1 MTTELKKQG
10 FTLIE
15 LLVGLCLATIVL
27 AAIYSM
33 ISTGLRSSSSIEIRV
48 TGTQDVRAAL
58 ELMAMEIRMASY
70 NPNFANDIWKNE
82 DGSLSANQDN
92 WGIQIATDFKI
103 LVEMDIGASSNIG
116 DDPNE
121 MIVYQLDTANKYIT
135 RTTNGGVA
143 NPFLG
148 ANPANPDQ
156 ERTVRVINADLNIP
170 VFRYYDGKG
179 NNLPT
184 SQFPADIEKIRRIEI
199 ILAVETDDVDINS
212 KDRKRIIY
220 STSVIPRNH
229 AASS

>member
-1 MTTELKKQG
+1 MKKQG

-15 LLVGLCLATIVL
+15 LLVGLSLAMIVL
-27 AAIYSM
+27 GAIYVM
-33 ISTGLRSSSSIEIRV
+33 IGSGLRSSSSLEIRV

-70 NPNFANDIWKNE
+70 NPNFVNDIWKNE
-82 DGSLSANQDN
+82 DGSLSAIQEN
-92 WGIQIATDFKI
+92 WGIQEATDNKI
-103 LVEMDIGASSNIG
+103 LVEMDINASSNIG
-116 DDPNE
+116 DDSNE
-121 MIVYQLDTANKYIT
+121 MIVYELDTANRYIK
-135 RTTNGGVA
+135 RKTNNGA
-143 NPFLG
+143 TFPFLG

-156 ERTVRVINADLNIP
+156 ERTVRVINSDLNIP

-179 NNLPT
+179 NNIPA
-184 SQFPADIEKIRRIEI
+184 SQFPAEIEKIRRIEI

-212 KDRKRIIY
+212 KQRRRIIY